1 MDERVSLI
9 CVSLLHFIHVD
20 CIVLYQNL
28 ERVRERIPQPESSLF
43 TLLHLASIHLTILV
57 AQHCLRFPGKWRVQ
71 KEEDSNVSPS
81 IAVGYMKILALI
93 PVTTKNSVNSVYYII
108 FHILYYAYTK
118 CVCQRSIRNQI
129 KIDLIPYLIHYQ
141 FEDNSMSTLIRT
153 LLCLLEF
160 EASRG
165 FAILSVSFIGIR
177 RTRYQSFV
185 FNRSAVKYNN
195 VVKRDNPSFSYG
207 AFMVRYFHRDN
218 DHWKIICDNKGKRVT
233 W

>member
-1 MDERVSLI
+1 M
-9 CVSLLHFIHVD
+9 SLLHFTHVD

-28 ERVRERIPQPESSLF
+28 ERVRERIPQSESSLF

-93 PVTTKNSVNSVYYII
+93 SVATKNSVNSVYYII

-129 KIDLIPYLIHYQ
+129 KIVLIPYLIRYQ

-153 LLCLLEF
+153 LLRLLEF

-165 FAILSVSFIGIR
+165 FAILSVTFIGIR
-177 RTRYQSFV
+177 RTRYQSFL

-195 VVKRDNPSFSYG
+195 VVKRDNPSFSCS
-207 AFMVRYFHRDN
+207 ALMIRCFHRDN
-218 DHWKIICDNKGKRVT
+218 DHWKIICDNEEKRVT